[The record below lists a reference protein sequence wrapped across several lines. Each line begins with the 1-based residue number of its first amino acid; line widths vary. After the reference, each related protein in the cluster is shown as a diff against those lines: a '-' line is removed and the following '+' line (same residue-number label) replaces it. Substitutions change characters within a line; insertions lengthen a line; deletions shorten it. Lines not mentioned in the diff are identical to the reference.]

1 MSDIIRQIIED
12 NDDGDDTDGRLD
24 DMTVVGASTD
34 LAQSIMLLDPTPAE
48 FEALRS
54 DLADILNGS
63 AIEVNHTISGHVVT
77 ADMGETGHDNQIT
90 IFVDGVNV
98 LRVDTNF
105 IDRRM
110 AA

>member
-1 MSDIIRQIIED
+1 MKDILRQLIED
-12 NDDGDDTDGRLD
+12 NDDGDATAGRLD
-24 DMTVVGASTD
+24 DMTLGNASID

-54 DLADILNGS
+54 DLADVLAGS

-77 ADMGETGHDNQIT
+77 ADLGESGHDNEMT
-90 IFVDGVNV
+90 IFVDGVRI

-105 IDRRM
+105 IDRRI